1 MQDEVDAL
9 PTKAYVDWKDNL
21 KANVTDVYD
30 KDTMD
35 QLLADKAHV
44 THTHTTAEVTWLA
57 TQLATHTADIAALD
71 TRVDALE
78 SDMADVKDDIQTAG
92 GVILDTIRIAG
103 FGISIIM
110 LVAFGIKY
118 MTTMPAE
125 RAQMMKQSMVYL
137 LGAVFIF
144 GASFIVGIVVN
155 VVEKA
160 TQF

>member
-1 MQDEVDAL
+1 MKKICIVFLGIMVLFFLGMDLVN
-9 PTKAYVDWKDNL
+9 TSYAYDGK
-21 KANVTDVYD
+21 
-30 KDTMD
+30 
-35 QLLADKAHV
+35 
-44 THTHTTAEVTWLA
+44 EVTALVGGG
-57 TQLATHTADIAALD
+57 TADP
-71 TRVDALE
+71 
-78 SDMADVKDDIQTAG
+78 DVKNDIQKAG

>member
-1 MQDEVDAL
+1 MWAFQDLQDEVDLL
-9 PTKAYVDWKDNL
+9 PTKAYVDWQDNL

-78 SDMADVKDDIQTAG
+78 ADMADIKDDI
-92 GVILDTIRIAG
+92 LDVNKLKKTTQLHLKT
-103 FGISIIM
+103 FNLLIS
-110 LVAFGIKY
+110 LV
-118 MTTMPAE
+118 
-125 RAQMMKQSMVYL
+125 KQSHL
-137 LGAVFIF
+137 LL
-144 GASFIVGIVVN
+144 
-155 VVEKA
+155 
-160 TQF
+160 